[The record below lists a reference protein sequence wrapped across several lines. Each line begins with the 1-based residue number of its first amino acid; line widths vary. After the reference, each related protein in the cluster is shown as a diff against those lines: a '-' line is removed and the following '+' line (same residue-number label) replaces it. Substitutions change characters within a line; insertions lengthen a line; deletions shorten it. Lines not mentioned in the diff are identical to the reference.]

1 MKKFTSIAL
10 AVLLVAVMMVPMA
23 FAVEE
28 KEVAVSA
35 PAALPWW
42 MMPVKDMSSKRELV
56 TTWYVPEESSVAPDF
71 VYVKPEGK
79 TVVNTGSGYVPEG
92 DIQNYGLEGPT
103 TWILGDTNAAVWKAD
118 VDFSKCKQIAK
129 IGETPVPEDKVAF
142 SKGSTII
149 EVASDYMN
157 SLEAGKQYTITI
169 EFTDGTATGIFEV
182 VEAAEGAAAGTAAGA
197 TGTTGGAAAGGAAA
211 GGDVSGA
218 AAGGAAAGGSAAGG
232 AGAGAA
238 ATGSTPKT
246 GDNSYTILW
255 AAISLVTLGAIG
267 VVALPLVKKVK
278 A

>member
-42 MMPVKDMSSKRELV
+42 MMPVKEMSPKRDLP
-56 TTWYVPEESSVAPDF
+56 TSWYTPTGSSTASDF

-79 TVVNTGSGYVPEG
+79 TVVNTGDGIKDEG
-92 DIQNYGLEGPT
+92 EIQNYPLEGIT
-103 TWILGDTNAAVWKAD
+103 TWVLGDMATKALWKTPAS
-118 VDFSKCKQIAK
+118 FSKFKSIVK
-129 IGETPVPEDKVAF
+129 INDNQVPSDMFNASE
-142 SKGSTII
+142 GSTII
-149 EVASDYMN
+149 EIANDYMN
-157 SLEAGKQYTITI
+157 SLEKGNYTITI
-169 EFTDGTATGIFEV
+169 EFTDGTATGVFEI
-182 VEAAEGAAAGTAAGA
+182 VEAAAGAAAGTAAGA
-197 TGTTGGAAAGGAAA
+197 TGTAGGAAAGGAAA
-211 GGDVSGA
+211 GDA

-267 VVALPLVKKVK
+267 VVALPLVRKVK